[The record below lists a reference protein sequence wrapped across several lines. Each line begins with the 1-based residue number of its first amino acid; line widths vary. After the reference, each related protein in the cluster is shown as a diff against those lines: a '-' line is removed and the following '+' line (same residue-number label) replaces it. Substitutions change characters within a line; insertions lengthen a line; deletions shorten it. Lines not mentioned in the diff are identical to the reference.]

1 MAKMRAD
8 SEKNLKNEENQEK
21 QVSFL
26 SFGATGI
33 KKKTRLPFFRRKNGN
48 LLKEE

>member
-33 KKKTRLPFFRRKNGN
+33 KKKQDYHSFGERMVIF
-48 LLKEE
+48 